1 RRFGQASKAEVAR
14 FAHLTPPAV
23 AAIIDAL
30 VAGGYVLENGK
41 RFGGKGQ
48 PSAMYGLAPEGAYSI
63 GLHIGRRA
71 MDAIL
76 LDFAGQTCAF
86 ETHEYEHPDPDS
98 IRRLGSAAIARFR
111 AQLGLA
117 RATRLVGMGI
127 SAPYFIGGWDEELG
141 FPRAVQEAWRAVDL
155 RSHFAETQGLPVMIE
170 NDASAAAVAELVYGV
185 GKQYPDFLHIS
196 LSTFVGG
203 GLVLDGTLQTGPN
216 GNTAAYGPFPV
227 THSSLSSVP
236 KPAGKFEVLLHRAST
251 YTLIHHLRVNGVA
264 ISRVRDLEPM
274 PPEARVLVSEWQD
287 DCADALAQ
295 AIIGSIAL
303 VDLEAVVIDGLLP
316 PPLLQDTVARVRTC
330 FTQMMPPGLI
340 APTIVTGSL
349 GARASALG
357 ASLLP
362 IYSMFGPDTGV
373 LMKKGNDKKPLMV
386 GSPA

>member
-1 RRFGQASKAEVAR
+1 
-14 FAHLTPPAV
+14 
-23 AAIIDAL
+23 
-30 VAGGYVLENGK
+30 
-41 RFGGKGQ
+41 
-48 PSAMYGLAPEGAYSI
+48 
-63 GLHIGRRA
+63 
-71 MDAIL
+71 
-76 LDFAGQTCAF
+76 
-86 ETHEYEHPDPDS
+86 
-98 IRRLGSAAIARFR
+98 
-111 AQLGLA
+111 
-117 RATRLVGMGI
+117 
-127 SAPYFIGGWDEELG
+127 
-141 FPRAVQEAWRAVDL
+141 
-155 RSHFAETQGLPVMIE
+155 
-170 NDASAAAVAELVYGV
+170 YGV

-251 YTLIHHLRVNGVA
+251 YTLMHHLRVNGVA

-274 PPEARVLVSEWQD
+274 PAEARALVSEWQD